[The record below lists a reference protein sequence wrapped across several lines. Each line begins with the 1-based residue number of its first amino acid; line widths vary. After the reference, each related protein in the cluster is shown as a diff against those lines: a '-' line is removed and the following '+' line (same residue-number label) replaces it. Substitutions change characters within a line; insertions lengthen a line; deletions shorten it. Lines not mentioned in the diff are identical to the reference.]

1 MFRKTFGIQGVIFFF
16 FEVKGRYKDS
26 LVKLLLFADLLGW
39 CYLFQILYTSS
50 ALKIS
55 KNVVKT
61 ECF

>member
-1 MFRKTFGIQGVIFFF
+1 MFQKTFVIQGVIF

-26 LVKLLLFADLLGW
+26 FVKLLLFADLLGG
-39 CYLFQILYTSS
+39 CYLFEILHTWS
-50 ALKIS
+50 AMKIS

>member
-1 MFRKTFGIQGVIFFF
+1 MDVSKNHRDTGSHF

-26 LVKLLLFADLLGW
+26 FVKLLLFADLLGG
-39 CYLFQILYTSS
+39 CYLFEILHTSS
-50 ALKIS
+50 AMKIS

>member
-1 MFRKTFGIQGVIFFF
+1 MFQKTFVIQGVIF

-26 LVKLLLFADLLGW
+26 FVKLLLFADLLGG
-39 CYLFQILYTSS
+39 CYLFEILHTSS
-50 ALKIS
+50 AMKIS